1 MTPSSYRT
9 TPHRHR
15 RPTGRHRIDTVVL
28 PDDTASTPSSYRT
41 TPHRHRRPTGRHRI
55 DTVVLPDDT
64 ASTPSSYRTTPHRH
78 RRPTGRHRID
88 TVVLP
93 DDTASTPSSYRTTP
107 HRHRRPTGRHRIDT
121 VVLPDDTAST
131 PSSYRTTPHPRAV
144 PRTVEPLRRSIAGAI
159 TSSSY
164 RTTPHPGAVPRTVE
178 PLRRSIAGA
187 ITSSSYRTTPHPGAV
202 PRTVEP
208 LRRSIAGASGP
219 HSSRQSVGV
228 LMAGSAGALLLPA
241 ERGDAQH
248 QSGGAPQAEDQRD
261 PAELPAAR
269 RLLSGQRFRQE
280 HRPEPLRHPL
290 EREERGDRLHPL
302 RDLVEPEEDTGDE
315 LQDQGDRRHRR
326 RCRPAVLRQAR
337 DGDAEQGAGSRTEQ
351 ADPCEREPLGA
362 GRQPDAVNQPA
373 HQQQDDLDQHGHGED
388 LH

>member
-15 RPTGRHRIDTVVL
+15 RPTGRHRIDIVVL
-28 PDDTASTPSSYRT
+28 PDDTASTS
-41 TPHRHRRPTGRHRI
+41 
-55 DTVVLPDDT
+55 
-64 ASTPSSYRTTPHRH
+64 
-78 RRPTGRHRID
+78 
-88 TVVLP
+88 
-93 DDTASTPSSYRTTP
+93 
-107 HRHRRPTGRHRIDT
+107 
-121 VVLPDDTAST
+121 
-131 PSSYRTTPHPRAV
+131 SSYRTTPHPRAV

-164 RTTPHPGAVPRTVE
+164 RTTPHPRAVPRTVE

-187 ITSSSYRTTPHPGAV
+187 ITSSSYRTTPHPRAV

-208 LRRSIAGASGP
+208 LRRSIAGAITPSSYRTTPHPRAVPRTVEPLLRSIAGASGP
-219 HSSRQSVGV
+219 HSSRQGVGV
-228 LMAGSAGALLLPA
+228 GMAGSAGTLLLPA

-290 EREERGDRLHPL
+290 EREERG
-302 RDLVEPEEDTGDE
+302 
-315 LQDQGDRRHRR
+315 
-326 RCRPAVLRQAR
+326 
-337 DGDAEQGAGSRTEQ
+337 
-351 ADPCEREPLGA
+351 
-362 GRQPDAVNQPA
+362 
-373 HQQQDDLDQHGHGED
+373 
-388 LH
+388 

>member
-1 MTPSSYRT
+1 M
-9 TPHRHR
+9 
-15 RPTGRHRIDTVVL
+15 
-28 PDDTASTPSSYRT
+28 
-41 TPHRHRRPTGRHRI
+41 
-55 DTVVLPDDT
+55 
-64 ASTPSSYRTTPHRH
+64 TPSSYRTTPHRH

-144 PRTVEPLRRSIAGAI
+144 PRTVEPLRRSIAGA
-159 TSSSY
+159 
-164 RTTPHPGAVPRTVE
+164 
-178 PLRRSIAGA
+178 
-187 ITSSSYRTTPHPGAV
+187 
-202 PRTVEP
+202 
-208 LRRSIAGASGP
+208 SGP
-219 HSSRQSVGV
+219 PSSRQGVGV
-228 LMAGSAGALLLPA
+228 LMAGSASALLLPA

-302 RDLVEPEEDTGDE
+302 RDLVEP
-315 LQDQGDRRHRR
+315 
-326 RCRPAVLRQAR
+326 
-337 DGDAEQGAGSRTEQ
+337 
-351 ADPCEREPLGA
+351 
-362 GRQPDAVNQPA
+362 
-373 HQQQDDLDQHGHGED
+373 
-388 LH
+388 

>member
-15 RPTGRHRIDTVVL
+15 RPTGRHRIDIVVL
-28 PDDTASTPSSYRT
+28 PDDTASTSSSYRT
-41 TPHRHRRPTGRHRI
+41 TPHPRAVPRTVEPLRRSIAGAIT
-55 DTVVLPDDT
+55 
-64 ASTPSSYRTTPHRH
+64 S
-78 RRPTGRHRID
+78 
-88 TVVLP
+88 
-93 DDTASTPSSYRTTP
+93 
-107 HRHRRPTGRHRIDT
+107 
-121 VVLPDDTAST
+121 
-131 PSSYRTTPHPRAV
+131 SSYRTTPHPRAV

-202 PRTVEP
+202 PRTVES

-228 LMAGSAGALLLPA
+228 EMAGSAGALLLPA

-261 PAELPAAR
+261 PAKLPAAR

-302 RDLVEPEEDTGDE
+302 RDLVEPEEHTGDE

-351 ADPCEREPLGA
+351 ADPSEREPLGA
-362 GRQPDAVNQPA
+362 GGQPDAVDEPA

-388 LH
+388 LQDLAHEVRALGHRRAGQCLEGAVGPLVRDADRHVLQAGPEDAGRD